1 MRSRSLGVFLL
12 MVSCALASLGSAEW
26 ALADGFQC
34 EHSGGGPQPALLCQY
49 SGSEPSPLNAS
60 VTLRKMP
67 AWDTHAGLT
76 IIDVCSHVD
85 PSDRKDDEVHFAF
98 GDPSVV
104 SHPSGRGAGFCKRR
118 YCTDKKRSFLL
129 MLNSVPV
136 PVGWSVVSFRLGKK
150 NQSFSIACDEFRES
164 IAEVEGEQ
172 Q

>member
-12 MVSCALASLGSAEW
+12 MVSCALASLSSAEW

-34 EHSGGGPQPALLCQY
+34 KHSGGGPQPALLCQY
-49 SGSEPSPLNAS
+49 SGSEPSQANAL

-67 AWDTHAGLT
+67 AWGTHAGLT
-76 IIDVCSHVD
+76 IIDVCSYVNHND
-85 PSDRKDDEVHFAF
+85 SQEDEVQFVV

-104 SHPSGRGAGFCKRR
+104 SHSSDHGAEICKRR

-136 PVGWSVVSFRLGKK
+136 PIGWSVVSLRLGKK

-164 IAEVEGEQ
+164 VAELAGE
-172 Q
+172 